1 MKQHKA
7 IFIALIIVCMTALAA
22 VLVSRKDLCEFRIR
36 TGTSGGGCVYGL
48 RPAEVRAAGGGSN
61 PAFSVWRCTVLK
73 HPFSIPV
80 RSC

>member
-36 TGTSGGGCVYGL
+36 TNTT
-48 RPAEVRAAGGGSN
+48 EVAAFMACD
-61 PAFSVWRCTVLK
+61 PQK
-73 HPFSIPV
+73 
-80 RSC
+80 